1 MTIHLSH
8 KETDDRYHAEF
19 VRHDRFRVVVCK
31 DQIQWIV
38 QRKKSGAGGRWQA
51 LGYFL
56 TRDALIRLWT
66 ALDCPVG
73 RDLIELPT
81 VFRRGKHG

>member
-1 MTIHLSH
+1 MTIHFSH
-8 KETDDRYHAEF
+8 KETDDRYHAEI
-19 VRHDRFRVVVCK
+19 VRHGRFR
-31 DQIQWIV
+31 IV
-38 QRKKSGAGGRWQA
+38 KSGAGGRWQA

-73 RDLIELPT
+73 LELIELPT